1 MSDRTEDTMPWFRE
15 TELSTSG
22 YGGYH
27 TYRIPAVAVAPDGT
41 VLAFCEG
48 RRNGHWDFG
57 EINIVLR
64 RSTDGGAAWLPMQL
78 VAARGEETIG
88 NPCVVV
94 DRDTGAV
101 WLAYCRNNDRV
112 QIMRSEDNGASWS
125 EPRDVKPDGWTWY
138 ATGPGHGVQLR
149 NGRLLIPCDHRE
161 GPRGDAPM
169 IHSHVIYSDDH
180 GSTWKLGGIVEGG
193 TDECQVAET
202 SPGSLYMTIRNADRE
217 VKARL
222 YARSGDGGETWSGT
236 AEAEG
241 VIDPICEGSIAAL
254 PAPASPRGLLLLANS
269 ASAARRENLTVR
281 LSRDEGETWE
291 VSKSMYPGVSAYS
304 DLAAADDNTVLC
316 LYERG
321 TSLFNEKVVLA
332 HFNLE
337 WVTSAQPSLRHWR
350 DNSVWTG
357 ADRTW
362 GWAAPSDDSF
372 TAGGPPG

>member
-112 QIMRSEDNGASWS
+112 QIMRSEDNGGFVVGAA
-125 EPRDVKPDGWTWY
+125 R
-138 ATGPGHGVQLR
+138 H
-149 NGRLLIPCDHRE
+149 
-161 GPRGDAPM
+161 
-169 IHSHVIYSDDH
+169 
-180 GSTWKLGGIVEGG
+180 
-193 TDECQVAET
+193 
-202 SPGSLYMTIRNADRE
+202 NARR
-217 VKARL
+217 KARRMDL
-222 YARSGDGGETWSGT
+222 VRDRAGAWRPAAERQT
-236 AEAEG
+236 ADPLRPPRRAERRRAH
-241 VIDPICEGSIAAL
+241 DP
-254 PAPASPRGLLLLANS
+254 
-269 ASAARRENLTVR
+269 LT
-281 LSRDEGETWE
+281 
-291 VSKSMYPGVSAYS
+291 
-304 DLAAADDNTVLC
+304 
-316 LYERG
+316 
-321 TSLFNEKVVLA
+321 
-332 HFNLE
+332 
-337 WVTSAQPSLRHWR
+337 RHIQ
-350 DNSVWTG
+350 
-357 ADRTW
+357 
-362 GWAAPSDDSF
+362 
-372 TAGGPPG
+372 